1 MKLKT
6 KKMVVSAVF
15 AALICVATMSISIP
29 IPATGGYINLG
40 DCLVVLSAWLLGGTY
55 GFAASAIGSMLADIF
70 LGYSLYA
77 PATFIIKGLM
87 ALCAYL
93 IFKFLSKLPRIAA
106 HFISALCAEVIMVA
120 GYFIYE
126 CFILGFGLGAVPS
139 IFSNMVQAAGGI
151 IISVFII
158 TVIKIRKHK

>member
-15 AALICVATMSISIP
+15 SALICVATMIISIP

-40 DCLVVLSAWLLGGTY
+40 DCLVLLSGWLLGGAY

-70 LGYSLYA
+70 LSYTLYA
-77 PATFIIKGLM
+77 PATFVIKGLM

-93 IFKFLSKLPRIAA
+93 VFRLLPKLPRIAA
-106 HFISALCAEVIMVA
+106 YFLSALCAELIMVA

-126 CFILGFGLGAVPS
+126 CFILRFGLGAIPS
-139 IFSNMVQAAGGI
+139 VFSNMVQAAGGL

-158 TVIKIRKHK
+158 TVIKIRKQK

>member
-6 KKMVVSAVF
+6 KKMVASAVF

-40 DCLVVLSAWLLGGTY
+40 DCLVILSAWLLGGAY
-55 GFAASAIGSMLADIF
+55 GFAASAIGSMLADLF

-77 PATFIIKGLM
+77 PATFVIKGLM

-93 IFKFLSKLPRIAA
+93 VFKFLPKLPRIAV
-106 HFISALCAEVIMVA
+106 HFLSALCAEIIMVA

-158 TVIKIRKHK
+158 TVFKIRNKK